1 LFWYNNVT
9 ILEEIVIIM
18 YSDPQIK
25 VWLLLNEY
33 ILKERTLKY
42 MY

>member
-1 LFWYNNVT
+1 M
-9 ILEEIVIIM
+9 EEIVIIM
-18 YSDPQIK
+18 YSDPQFK

-42 MY
+42 M